1 MTTEQIWEAVLAELE
16 LSLSRANFVTW
27 FKNTFIEQL
36 ENEDITIGVP
46 SEFYRMWLEKKFHQQ
61 LVKLLEKTT
70 GKPIRSVVYKV
81 STKKPLSGLLTT
93 VSSIASSSIT
103 LTNKET
109 AIFSQ
114 VSKFTTSESSNSF
127 GLNPRHTFDTFVVG
141 KGNELAHA
149 AAQAVAAQPGKAYN
163 PLFLYGGSGLGKT
176 HLIQAIGNE
185 LLRQNKVK
193 KVVYAS
199 SEKFTNEFI
208 HSIRSGNTK
217 AFQDTYRSA
226 DVLLIDDIQ
235 FIAGKQETQ
244 EAFFHTFNA
253 LHQFEKQAVITSD
266 RPPKAIPLLE
276 DRLRSRFEMGMIAD
290 IASPD
295 FETRVAILEQKCQEK
310 GFNLDKASI
319 NLIASTI
326 QNNVRE
332 LEGALNKI
340 FAYFQL
346 KNQAPD
352 ENTIKSLLASLE
364 NSASKKVVTSK
375 HIIQTIAEY
384 YDIRIEEIMSAKRD
398 KRLAYPRQIIM
409 FLMREELSSSYPSIG
424 SELGGRDHTTAM
436 HAYNKISR
444 EIEKNYKVKEELNQL
459 KQRLYAV

>member
-1 MTTEQIWEAVLAELE
+1 MTPEQTWESVLAELE
-16 LSLSRANFVTW
+16 LTLSRANFVTW
-27 FKNTFIEQL
+27 FKNTFIEKM
-36 ENEDITIGVP
+36 ENDEISIGVP
-46 SEFYRMWLEKKFHQQ
+46 SEFYKMWLEKKFHQQ

-70 GKPIRSVVYKV
+70 GRPVRTLIYKIA
-81 STKKPLSGLLTT
+81 TKRT
-93 VSSIASSSIT
+93 SSSTSTI
-103 LTNKET
+103 L
-109 AIFSQ
+109 S
-114 VSKFTTSESSNSF
+114 TTSITETVIQPAKISPSATYNTPTESSNAF
-127 GLNPRHTFDTFVVG
+127 GLNPKHTFDTFVVG

-163 PLFLYGGSGLGKT
+163 PLFIYGVSGLGKT

-208 HSIRSGNTK
+208 HSIRSGNAK

-226 DVLLIDDIQ
+226 DILLIDDIQ

-253 LHQFEKQAVITSD
+253 LHQFEKQVVITSD

-295 FETRVAILEQKCQEK
+295 YETRVAILEQKCQEK
-310 GFNLDKASI
+310 SI
-319 NLIASTI
+319 HLEKSTIGLIAVSI

-352 ENTIKSLLASLE
+352 EQTIKALLASLE

-375 HIIQTIAEY
+375 HIIQTVIEH
-384 YDIRIEEIMSAKRD
+384 YDIKIEEVLSEKRD

-409 FLMREELSSSYPSIG
+409 FLMREELNCSYPSIG

-436 HAYNKISR
+436 HAYNKISK
-444 EIEKNYKVKEELNQL
+444 EMEKSYKIKEEINQL
-459 KQRLYAV
+459 RQRLYNV